1 MSSSSIKTPATPTPQ
16 GGASLM
22 IAFRCHRKSILVIGY
37 DEIAASR
44 VLSALEADAKVT
56 LVGPLQ
62 SMCNDLLYR
71 IREEQ
76 VEWLGE
82 HFEEEQLIGNH
93 LVFVTRLD
101 DINLCRK
108 ISNSCCAKRIP
119 VNVANHKEL
128 SDFDMTSTYRDQSL
142 QVAVST
148 NALSSV
154 NLADRILL
162 SKISPTLTTNLGD
175 AVKNVGVLRK
185 RLEALHPGSASSF
198 ARYQWLSRIC
208 EYSSLN
214 RLSTLTSKEM
224 DELLK
229 TFNANTNASEQNEK
243 FNQLSTSSPITF
255 LVQNEALGTGSLQ
268 TKSVLERANVF
279 IADTDVLEKV
289 QQEFSSACT
298 TIQPA
303 MRNLEEL
310 NKLGLSTLEAGK
322 RVVRVISSYSNENDA
337 EVLFYRSH
345 GYIPLLIKGESFNQE
360 HCKNSSNLGADS
372 IIPPIPV

>member
-1 MSSSSIKTPATPTPQ
+1 MSSSIKTPATPTPQ
-16 GGASLM
+16 GGDSLM
-22 IAFRCHRKSILVIGY
+22 IAFRCHRKNILVIGY

-44 VLSALEADAKVT
+44 VLSALEADATVAI
-56 LVGPLQ
+56 VGPLQ

-71 IREEQ
+71 IRKEQ

-101 DINLCRK
+101 DMNLCKK
-108 ISNSCCAKRIP
+108 ISNSRCAKRIP

-162 SKISPTLTTNLGD
+162 SKISPTLTTHLGD

-185 RLEALHPGSASSF
+185 RLEALHPGSASSL

-214 RLSTLTSKEM
+214 RLSTLTTNEM

-229 TFNANTNASEQNEK
+229 TFNTNTIASEENEK
-243 FNQLSTSSPITF
+243 FNQLSTSSPIAF
-255 LVQNEALGTGSLQ
+255 LVQNDASNDLQ
-268 TKSVLERANVF
+268 TRCVLERADVF

-289 QQEFSSACT
+289 QQKFSSACT
-298 TIQPA
+298 TVQPA
-303 MRNLEEL
+303 THNLEEL

-345 GYIPLLIKGESFNQE
+345 GYIPLLIKGESLNQE
-360 HCKNSSNLGADS
+360 SCKSSSNLSAES
-372 IIPPIPV
+372 VIPPIPV

>member
-1 MSSSSIKTPATPTPQ
+1 MSFIKTPSILTPQ

-22 IAFRCHRKSILVIGY
+22 IAFRCNRKNILVIGY

-56 LVGPLQ
+56 LVGPLR

-71 IREEQ
+71 IGEEQ

-101 DINLCRK
+101 DIKLCRK

-162 SKISPTLTTNLGD
+162 SKISPTLTTNLGE
-175 AVKNVGVLRK
+175 AVKNVGILRK
-185 RLEALHPGSASSF
+185 RLEALHPGSSSSF
-198 ARYQWLSRIC
+198 ARYQWLSHIC

-214 RLSTLTSKEM
+214 RLSTFTSVEM

-229 TFNANTNASEQNEK
+229 TFNNDTNASGESGQ

-255 LVQNEALGTGSLQ
+255 LVQNDAMIVNNDMQ
-268 TKSVLERANVF
+268 TKSVLDKANVF
-279 IADTDVLEKV
+279 IADADVLEKV

-298 TIQPA
+298 TIQTA
-303 MRNLEEL
+303 TRNLEEL
-310 NKLGLSTLEAGK
+310 NRLGLITLEAGK
-322 RVVRVISSYSNENDA
+322 RVVRVVSSFSSENEA

-345 GYIPLLIKGESFNQE
+345 GYIPLLMEGEFLNKE
-360 HCKNSSNLGADS
+360 PLKSNPL
-372 IIPPIPV
+372 IPIPV